1 MKYHMCYMLLV
12 TKTNPGTK
20 WEKPTQEYEYCQ
32 QQQQKLEEAINKNI
46 VYLGLKNYNSG
57 DTDYGYPEGV
67 FHGRERVRDL

>member
-1 MKYHMCYMLLV
+1 MNTVNNNNK
-12 TKTNPGTK
+12 
-20 WEKPTQEYEYCQ
+20 
-32 QQQQKLEEAINKNI
+32 KLEEAINKNI